1 MLYSMQVI
9 CITHIRGSC
18 DSFVKSEIEVEIFS
32 IIVMHCF
39 VHWLVYIPLVYSM
52 SEEPFSGA

>member
-9 CITHIRGSC
+9 CITHTRGLC
-18 DSFVKSEIEVEIFS
+18 DSFVTSKIKVEIFS

-39 VHWLVYIPLVYSM
+39 VHLLVYIPLVYSK
-52 SEEPFSGA
+52 SEEPFSGE